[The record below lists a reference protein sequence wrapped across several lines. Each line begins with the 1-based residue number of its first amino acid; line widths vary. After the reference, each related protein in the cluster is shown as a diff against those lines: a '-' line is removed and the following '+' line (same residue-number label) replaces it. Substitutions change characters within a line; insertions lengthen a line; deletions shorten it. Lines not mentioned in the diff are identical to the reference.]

1 VVKASMPVTGDIVH
15 CRTGELTGS
24 IPTART

>member
-1 VVKASMPVTGDIVH
+1 MPVTGDVVH

-24 IPTART
+24 IPAART